1 MIDVHTHILQ
11 EIDDGC
17 DSIDKSI
24 YLIKDEIS
32 NGVDKI
38 FLTPHYDNGKEFNTL
53 DKIKEKF
60 DVLLS
65 RVKEENLNVSL
76 YLGQEYFVDENFYK
90 LLEKGDLVT
99 LNDTKYVLVEF
110 PFFNETDILVHLSK
124 IISKGYIPIIAHI
137 ERYAYLDWSLL
148 IEFKMVGA
156 LMQVN
161 ASCLIG
167 EYGKKM
173 KNLAMSAIKDG
184 LISFVASDIHDNR
197 RNYMRKAYEKIA
209 KKLGAEYAERVFNKN
224 AENLI

>member
-65 RVKEENLNVSL
+65 KVKEENLNVSL

-209 KKLGAEYAERVFNKN
+209 KKLGVSVAERVFNKN